1 MTAGMPGQM
10 DGLHL
15 YAAEIEYK
23 AVGKTNRIRA
33 RCVVKGFETD
43 TDGEQLLDVQFPTER
58 LYTFASHCQPYR
70 KWLDENGF

>member
-1 MTAGMPGQM
+1 MFT
-10 DGLHL
+10 
-15 YAAEIEYK
+15 
-23 AVGKTNRIRA
+23 VGEFIVEREGARA
-33 RCVVKGFETD
+33 PASFGVVKGFETD